1 MFMTRRT
8 IAGYA
13 APALMLLLP
22 SIASARTWHVFEDGS
37 GDAPTIQAA
46 IDSSTSGDVVLVSP
60 GTYYEHINFNGK
72 DIHLLSSTGAA
83 STIIDGNQEPGSV
96 VTFENGETNAAILE
110 GFTLTGGTGTSIPAW
125 VPDILWGGGIL
136 CLAEPTITSCI
147 IKANSADDGGG
158 VLMVTPPNAGLRPYR
173 PVFQENQVIENV
185 ARSLG
190 GGMEIGDVE
199 LTLSSNK
206 FIRNRAASDG
216 GALRIYTGIEI
227 VGNQFWENSAGN
239 CGGAIE
245 FDLNPGPN
253 RPAFMVSGNLFVRNY
268 TDRSGGTTSGTDITC
283 LAGRGVI
290 AENTFV
296 GFQEDNEG
304 SGEVGAVRLIAT
316 EGVEI
321 GRNIFQGS
329 TSYAVL
335 CQETAQ
341 ATFQGNILWMNA
353 TGTVGSVG
361 GCLGDWEESNF
372 LVDPLFCDPFTDNF
386 TVSKDSPA
394 LGEHGPIGAFPNPG
408 CGDGVAVESATWGR
422 IKARYE

>member
-1 MFMTRRT
+1 
-8 IAGYA
+8 
-13 APALMLLLP
+13 
-22 SIASARTWHVFEDGS
+22 
-37 GDAPTIQAA
+37 
-46 IDSSTSGDVVLVSP
+46 
-60 GTYYEHINFNGK
+60 
-72 DIHLLSSTGAA
+72 
-83 STIIDGNQEPGSV
+83 
-96 VTFENGETNAAILE
+96 
-110 GFTLTGGTGTSIPAW
+110 
-125 VPDILWGGGIL
+125 
-136 CLAEPTITSCI
+136 
-147 IKANSADDGGG
+147 
-158 VLMVTPPNAGLRPYR
+158 
-173 PVFQENQVIENV
+173 
-185 ARSLG
+185 
-190 GGMEIGDVE
+190 
-199 LTLSSNK
+199 
-206 FIRNRAASDG
+206 
-216 GALRIYTGIEI
+216 
-227 VGNQFWENSAGN
+227 
-239 CGGAIE
+239 
-245 FDLNPGPN
+245 
-253 RPAFMVSGNLFVRNY
+253 
-268 TDRSGGTTSGTDITC
+268 
-283 LAGRGVI
+283 
-290 AENTFV
+290 V